1 MVDFPD
7 PIRPTS
13 TIDRSRIDAGMASG
27 DGRAGLFGF
36 RDMVR
41 AAIPPEPQGTMVL
54 LRGNWDSE
62 LARDGAPDD
71 RGGWERQ
78 DGRKRRSMKRTT
90 LSLALGLSAAAL
102 VLPAIAQ
109 ESLLPEGFGNP
120 VDTPAPRPAPT
131 PSPTP
136 TSPPTNGSAPPA
148 VVPTIGGSASDAA
161 GADQDEDTE
170 EEAVESGGLK
180 YDLPPGARRLLTRI
194 GPLTPETGGLAPDAF
209 GVRGQ
214 YAAAIMRKTNGQL
227 ASRWGQILLR
237 RALASAIDTPPTING
252 ADLAAERASLLLRMG
267 ESTTARRIVQS
278 VDYDRASPRLV
289 AAAQQAYLATADP
302 AGLCPYV
309 PAGLAHGDEHSWRLA
324 SAICAGL
331 SGEAG
336 PAGWAIGRV
345 RSSGRL
351 SNFDILLAE
360 RVLGATGAGRRSTT
374 IEWDNVERLTSW
386 RFGMATATA
395 IPVPEALRGAAPA
408 YMKGWTVLAPMT
420 DMAQRVAAAPE
431 AATRGVLSSEAY
443 VSLLSAAAGEE
454 EPGEGLVA
462 QTDRLRAAFGAAAG
476 ADRYAAMEGLWS
488 AAGTPVEAYAAMI
501 ATARAAAALPPG
513 TDVGEDPWQLVGSM
527 LAAGYD
533 ANALAWVPRV
543 EAGSRAWGVLA
554 VGSPRALGDMS
565 ASAVERFSDDD
576 DSADYLRSKF
586 LLAGLAG
593 LGRLDANATA
603 AAARDLDVD
612 LGRQTRW
619 TRAMMAAAERREP
632 GMVALLAAAGMQGDW
647 SKVPPYHLYHIVRAL
662 RDVGLAAEAR
672 MIAAEAL
679 VRV

>member
-1 MVDFPD
+1 
-7 PIRPTS
+7 
-13 TIDRSRIDAGMASG
+13 
-27 DGRAGLFGF
+27 
-36 RDMVR
+36 
-41 AAIPPEPQGTMVL
+41 
-54 LRGNWDSE
+54 
-62 LARDGAPDD
+62 
-71 RGGWERQ
+71 
-78 DGRKRRSMKRTT
+78 MKRTT
-90 LSLALGLSAAAL
+90 LSLALGLSAAVL

-120 VDTPAPRPAPT
+120 ADTPAPRPAPT
-131 PSPTP
+131 PAPSPTP
-136 TSPPTNGSAPPA
+136 GSPPVNGSAPPA
-148 VVPTIGGSASDAA
+148 VVPTIGGSPDDPAE
-161 GADQDEDTE
+161 ADEEEDTE
-170 EEAVESGGLK
+170 EEEIESGGLK

-194 GPLTPETGGLAPDAF
+194 GPLTPETGGLASDAF

-214 YAAAIMRKTNGQL
+214 YAAAIMRKTNGRL

-237 RALASAIDTPPTING
+237 RALASAIDTPATING

-289 AAAQQAYLATADP
+289 AVAQQTYLATADP

-324 SAICAGL
+324 SAICSGL

-351 SNFDILLAE
+351 ANFDILLAE

-374 IEWDNVERLTSW
+374 IEWDNIDRLTSW

-395 IPVPEALRGAAPA
+395 IPVPDPLRTAAPA
-408 YMKGWTVLAPMT
+408 YMKGWTVLAPMA
-420 DMAQRVAAAPE
+420 DMAPRVAAAAE
-431 AATRGVLSSEAY
+431 AAARGVLSSEAY

-454 EPGEGLVA
+454 EPSEALAA
-462 QTDRLRAAFGAAAG
+462 QTDQLRTAFGAAAG
-476 ADRYAAMEGLWS
+476 TDRYAAMEGLWS
-488 AAGTPVEAYAAMI
+488 AASTPTDAYAAMV

-513 TDVGEDPWQLVGSM
+513 TDVGGDPWQLLGSM
-527 LAAGYD
+527 FAAGYD
-533 ANALAWVPRV
+533 ANARAWVPNV
-543 EAGSRAWGVLA
+543 TAGSRAWGVLA
-554 VGSPRALGDMS
+554 VGAPRTLSGMS
-565 ASAVERFSDDD
+565 AGAVARFSDDD

-593 LGRLDANATA
+593 LGRLDANAAA
-603 AAARDLDVD
+603 AAARELDVD

-619 TRAMMAAAERREP
+619 TRAIMVAAERDEP
-632 GMVALLAAAGMQGDW
+632 GMVALLAAAGMQGEW
-647 SKVPPYHLYHIVRAL
+647 SKVPPYHLYHIIRAL
-662 RDVGLAAEAR
+662 RDVGLSAEAR

>member
-1 MVDFPD
+1 
-7 PIRPTS
+7 
-13 TIDRSRIDAGMASG
+13 
-27 DGRAGLFGF
+27 
-36 RDMVR
+36 
-41 AAIPPEPQGTMVL
+41 
-54 LRGNWDSE
+54 
-62 LARDGAPDD
+62 
-71 RGGWERQ
+71 
-78 DGRKRRSMKRTT
+78 MKRSTF
-90 LSLALGLSAAAL
+90 SLALGLSAAVL

-120 VDTPAPRPAPT
+120 ADTPAPRPAPT
-131 PSPTP
+131 PAPSPAP
-136 TSPPTNGSAPPA
+136 GAPPVNGA
-148 VVPTIGGSASDAA
+148 TPPPVVPTVAGSTSDAT
-161 GADQDEDTE
+161 DTE
-170 EEAVESGGLK
+170 DDEAEDDEIESGGLK

-214 YAAAIMRKTNGQL
+214 YAAAIMRRTNGQI

-237 RALASAIDTPPTING
+237 RALVSAIDTPATING
-252 ADLAAERASLLLRMG
+252 ADLAAERAALLLRMG
-267 ESTTARRIVQS
+267 ESTAARRIVQS

-289 AAAQQAYLATADP
+289 ATAQQVYLANADP

-309 PAGLAHGDEHSWRLA
+309 PAGLAHGEEHSWRLA
-324 SAICAGL
+324 SAICSGL

-345 RSSGRL
+345 RSAGKL
-351 SNFDILLAE
+351 ANFDILLAE

-374 IEWDNVERLTSW
+374 IEWDNVDRLTSW

-395 IPVPEALRGAAPA
+395 IPVPDALRSAAPF
-408 YMKGWTVLAPMT
+408 YMKGWSVLAPMT
-420 DMAQRVAAAPE
+420 DMTPRIAAAPE
-431 AATRGVLSSEAY
+431 AAARGVLSSEAY

-454 EPGEGLVA
+454 EPSETLSA
-462 QTDRLRAAFGAAAG
+462 QTDRLRTAFGGATR
-476 ADRYAAMEGLWS
+476 ADRYAAMEALWG
-488 AAGTPVEAYAAMI
+488 AAGTPAEAYAAMV

-513 TDVGEDPWQLVGSM
+513 IDVGDDPWQLLGSM

-533 ANALAWVPRV
+533 ANALVWAPNI
-543 EAGSRAWGVLA
+543 ATGSRAWGVLA
-554 VGSPRALGDMS
+554 VGASRALSGMS
-565 ASAVERFSDDD
+565 AGAVERFSDDD

-593 LGRLDANATA
+593 LGRLDADAAA
-603 AAARDLDVD
+603 AAARDLDAD

-619 TRAMMAAAERREP
+619 TRAIEAAAERNEP
-632 GMVALLAAAGMQGDW
+632 GMVALLAATGMQGEW

-662 RDVGLAAEAR
+662 DRVGLSAEAR

>member
-1 MVDFPD
+1 
-7 PIRPTS
+7 
-13 TIDRSRIDAGMASG
+13 
-27 DGRAGLFGF
+27 
-36 RDMVR
+36 
-41 AAIPPEPQGTMVL
+41 
-54 LRGNWDSE
+54 
-62 LARDGAPDD
+62 
-71 RGGWERQ
+71 
-78 DGRKRRSMKRTT
+78 MKRKM
-90 LSLALGLSAAAL
+90 LSLTLGLSATALAAIL

-120 VDTPAPRPAPT
+120 ADTPAPKSSPTPSPAPT
-131 PSPTP
+131 PTP
-136 TSPPTNGSAPPA
+136 APAPVNGSAPPPVA
-148 VVPTIGGSASDAA
+148 PTLGTTTAAADAGAA
-161 GADQDEDTE
+161 GEDGE
-170 EEAVESGGLK
+170 EVESGGLK

-214 YAAAIMRKTNGQL
+214 YAAAIMRKTSGRL

-237 RALASAIDTPPTING
+237 RALASAIDTPATING

-289 AAAQQAYLATADP
+289 NAAQQTYLANADP
-302 AGLCPYV
+302 AGMCPYV
-309 PAGLAHGDEHSWRLA
+309 PAGLAHGDEQTWRLA
-324 SAICAGL
+324 AAICSGL

-345 RSSGRL
+345 RSSGRI

-374 IEWDNVERLTSW
+374 IEWANIDRLTSW

-395 IPVPEALRGAAPA
+395 IEVPDALRTSAPY

-420 DMAQRVAAAPE
+420 DMTNRVAAAPE
-431 AATRGVLSSEAY
+431 AAARGVLSSEAY

-454 EPGEGLVA
+454 EPSPELATRTGQLRSA
-462 QTDRLRAAFGAAAG
+462 FRLATG
-476 ADRYAAMEGLWS
+476 ADRYAAMQSLWG
-488 AAGTPVEAYAAMI
+488 AGGTPVQGYAALV

-513 TDVGEDPWQLVGSM
+513 TEVGGDPWQLLGSM
-527 LAAGYD
+527 LAGGYD
-533 ANALAWVPRV
+533 DNAIAWVPGV
-543 EAGSRAWGVLA
+543 SVGSRAWGVLA
-554 VGSPRALGDMS
+554 VGSPRPLTGMS
-565 ASAVERFSDDD
+565 AGAVGQFSGDD

-593 LGRLDANATA
+593 LGRLDASA
-603 AAARDLDVD
+603 AASAASDLEVD

-619 TRAMMAAAERREP
+619 SRAIMAAAERREP
-632 GMVALLAAAGMQGDW
+632 GMVALLAAAGMQGEW
-647 SKVPPYHLYHIVRAL
+647 SDVPPYHLYYIVRAL
-662 RDVGLAAEAR
+662 REVGLPSEAR